1 MKKYF
6 AFLLLCFSFFA
17 LKAQKNNVA
26 IDKLMT
32 DWHRAAA
39 IADFDAYF
47 GALHENS
54 IYMGTDATERWTKK
68 EFIAF
73 AKPFFDRKKAWD
85 FKAID
90 RHIALSKDGKTAWI
104 DEVLSTTNMSLC
116 RGSGVLI
123 LENGKWKIMQY
134 VLSMTIPNE
143 ISNEVT
149 KLKTDAEKKVKF

>member
-17 LKAQKNNVA
+17 LKAQKNNIA
-26 IDKLMT
+26 IDKLMNE
-32 DWHRAAA
+32 WHHAAA

-54 IYMGTDATERWTKK
+54 IYIGTDATERWTKK

-85 FKAID
+85 FKAIN

-104 DEVLSTTNMSLC
+104 DEVLNTTNMSLC

-149 KLKTDAEKKVKF
+149 KLKTEAEKKVKF

>member
-6 AFLLLCFSFFA
+6 ALFLFCFSIFA
-17 LKAQKNNVA
+17 IKAQKNNA
-26 IDKLMT
+26 IIDKLMT
-32 DWHRAAA
+32 DWHQAAA
-39 IADFDAYF
+39 TANFNAYF
-47 GALHENS
+47 GVLHENS

-68 EFIAF
+68 EFISF

-90 RHIALSKDGKTAWI
+90 RHINVSKDGKTAWI
-104 DEVLSTTNMSLC
+104 DEVLNTTNMSLC

-134 VLSMTIPNE
+134 VLSVTIPNE

-149 KLKTDAEKKVKF
+149 KMKTEAEKKVKF